1 MFKWKSLVITVTK
14 NMLIEFIYN
23 FSGVILSFFAITLKY
38 LNVLISGKSKI
49 TPFNNEANPLLR
61 SNLVGSRKNTGLQ
74 SLHSSYFMLYQFSPS
89 SENYALHRSGAIANH
104 TITY

>member
-1 MFKWKSLVITVTK
+1 
-14 NMLIEFIYN
+14 MLIEFIYN

-61 SNLVGSRKNTGLQ
+61 SL
-74 SLHSSYFMLYQFSPS
+74 
-89 SENYALHRSGAIANH
+89 
-104 TITY
+104 